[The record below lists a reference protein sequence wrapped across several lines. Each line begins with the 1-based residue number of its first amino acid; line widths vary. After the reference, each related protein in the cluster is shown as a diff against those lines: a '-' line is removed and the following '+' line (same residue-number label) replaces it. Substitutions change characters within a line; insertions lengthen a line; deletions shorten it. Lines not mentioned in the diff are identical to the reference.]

1 MSTVQSVIA
10 NRTYELPCPYFSIRT
25 GPANPTRQFHRRRG
39 KRQLL
44 QRLSAGDPERHPA
57 PSCNRRL
64 YGPPSCVHRM
74 CAAAQ
79 ALFRTIFV
87 HSGRHLLRLSAGVAV
102 PGILRG
108 AVKKIHQK
116 LLLDDDPLSSSFAG
130 TDQTV
135 HVAFYRHRP
144 PGQICFGRRHPQFT
158 GDYGPRRPDRTSGRE
173 GRGLPGDARGGT
185 LGGFQAIFR
194 FNATLLCRLDS
205 DTPIR

>member
-1 MSTVQSVIA
+1 MNYLAHIFLSGPDRQ
-10 NRTYELPCPYFSIRT
+10 IRL
-25 GPANPTRQFHRRRG
+25 GNFIGDAVKGNSYNDYPPAIR
-39 KRQLL
+39 
-44 QRLSAGDPERHPA
+44 ERYPA
-57 PSCNRRL
+57 PSRNRRL

-144 PGQICFGRRHPQFT
+144 PGQICFGSRHPQFT

-173 GRGLPGDARGGT
+173 GRGLPGDARRRNFGWISSH
-185 LGGFQAIFR
+185 FSVHCNSIV
-194 FNATLLCRLDS
+194 
-205 DTPIR
+205 PIG

>member
-44 QRLSAGDPERHPA
+44 QRLSAGDPERYPA
-57 PSCNRRL
+57 PSRNRRL

-158 GDYGPRRPDRTSGRE
+158 GDYGPRRPDRKTRRSCRSCRARRLPDRGTVRMPGGRSA
-173 GRGLPGDARGGT
+173 GCG
-185 LGGFQAIFR
+185 
-194 FNATLLCRLDS
+194 
-205 DTPIR
+205 

>member
-1 MSTVQSVIA
+1 MNYLAHIFLSGPDRQ
-10 NRTYELPCPYFSIRT
+10 IRL
-25 GPANPTRQFHRRRG
+25 GNFIGDAV

-135 HVAFYRHRP
+135 HVAFYRHPAAWTNMLR
-144 PGQICFGRRHPQFT
+144 
-158 GDYGPRRPDRTSGRE
+158 
-173 GRGLPGDARGGT
+173 
-185 LGGFQAIFR
+185 
-194 FNATLLCRLDS
+194 
-205 DTPIR
+205 